1 MHPDELP
8 VANLFGGSLGFTLNK
23 RQSIEREKSGH
34 TPARKKHG
42 HTTCRAS
49 SVWARVAI
57 QEALAVEMSSLH
69 VDDSLSRHVELPDN
83 CRTMIVTP
91 DGDEVDEQRIIDDSA
106 DGSDYDDVTVA
117 NPTPKLLPTKIRNK
131 KSKPK
136 LTLDRNFMCFL
147 RPHTF
152 DHKLFRRGKEDI
164 YSIAQMERFDADYR
178 RQLHFNFSATRTT
191 QKQKQAFD
199 ATRSSHLRGVN
210 LDALPDS
217 TSSTIISSK
226 QQDLSRYIL
235 EDILD
240 CPVGS
245 RFIVCIATEDND
257 DERSKYYS
265 ETARAIQSD
274 FRSKG
279 LPVETWRMSSKRY
292 LVLQGRI
299 TRSSH
304 FDDISMKS
312 LTQRQFPDAFSNDSG
327 DAAIQFDGIMTRLTV
342 PWCDFINV
350 SRCIMLFGFPFE
362 HGRSIAKIFRKM
374 KAQHAHHI
382 FRQFALEY
390 FDDSRAS
397 SMLFIEYQQ
406 ARLDAAAEEIVM
418 SSQGN
423 TLSRIASG

>member
-1 MHPDELP
+1 
-8 VANLFGGSLGFTLNK
+8 
-23 RQSIEREKSGH
+23 
-34 TPARKKHG
+34 
-42 HTTCRAS
+42 
-49 SVWARVAI
+49 
-57 QEALAVEMSSLH
+57 
-69 VDDSLSRHVELPDN
+69 
-83 CRTMIVTP
+83 
-91 DGDEVDEQRIIDDSA
+91 
-106 DGSDYDDVTVA
+106 
-117 NPTPKLLPTKIRNK
+117 
-131 KSKPK
+131 
-136 LTLDRNFMCFL
+136 MCFL

-164 YSIAQMERFDADYR
+164 YSIAEMEQFDADYR

-191 QKQKQAFD
+191 QQQKQAFD
-199 ATRSSHLRGVN
+199 ATRASHLRDVN

-226 QQDLSRYIL
+226 RQDLLRYIL
-235 EDILD
+235 EEILD

-245 RFIVCIATEDND
+245 RFIVCIAMEDND
-257 DERSKYYS
+257 DKRSKYYS
-265 ETARAIQSD
+265 ETARAIQCD

-304 FDDISMKS
+304 YDDISMKS
-312 LTQRQFPDAFSNDSG
+312 LTQRQFRDAFSNESVDV
-327 DAAIQFDGIMTRLTV
+327 AIQFDGITTRLTV
-342 PWCDFINV
+342 PWRNFINV

-362 HGRSIAKIFRKM
+362 QGRSFAKLFRKM

-382 FRQFALEY
+382 FCQFASEY
-390 FDDSRAS
+390 FGDSWAS

-406 ARLDAAAEEIVM
+406 ARLDAAAEIFM

-423 TLSRIASG
+423 TSSASNLFHDSSFKTERAQRFQYWFDRYCKHAFLNCMNSYKNNSQPLLVPDDFMNYLYLSKRIFPQQWEFLATACGIYSRDTDNPTGLQVTSDIHGSAQPATAC